1 MTTRDDILER
11 LSLAASYPWGP
22 VRSSLTA
29 EAVAW
34 ADALGDEG
42 LAIDTRLALSEAYRK
57 GNEEWRALAPFAW
70 VLARH
75 EVRPDLF
82 DADRL
87 RATNLK
93 YAWAVPVAADNPGM
107 PAARLRELVSDM
119 EEFHRARGASMRAVH
134 AARHHVARMLGLE
147 EEAQAELAAWRAAP
161 RDSASERE
169 GCDSMPQ
176 VVWASLHED
185 WPTAVAAAVPALR
198 GDIDDSAQPHRLCGA
213 ALVALLAS
221 GRPRAAWRAHVS
233 SYRSLRTD
241 TLALDYLPDHLE
253 YLALSG
259 RVGRGLKILR
269 EFGRRIGG
277 AGSARTLMRLLLGTA
292 LVLREAVRAGRGE
305 EPLGFAVP
313 AESVWCPGPGIP
325 ASTPLREARE
335 LAAGWARAVA
345 ARYDRRNG
353 NAVVSDRLERR
364 LNREPITGDEEIA
377 ARGAL
382 AAAGVELMEPG
393 EELPEV
399 LRVAAPGSDDGA
411 AGPDAAGAAA
421 PAPDAAVAGPT
432 AGAGR
437 GAGAASAS
445 AGSEPAP
452 GSASGLD
459 AAASGPGRTGTSLDD
474 EPCPAVDLRAGPV
487 PAGTRE
493 LLVRFDADLRRPGQS
508 LEHGLLV
515 ARAVRLGYEP
525 DPLSVDPALAEAAR
539 VLRLVEADLGWDHE
553 RAVEEAADL
562 RARIDAG
569 ARPLDAIRADLAV
582 IRVRRQLG
590 ERGGPAPSGDG
601 DSLLERARELAR
613 RLTGLV
619 EPVLAA
625 PRRPEGP
632 EEDEAA
638 LVSAYG
644 AATAL
649 VRILPELRDHDG
661 ADEALGLA
669 RRIAPRIEH
678 LVDARDGALSDQLD
692 AARAFMLLERGDLYG
707 ACAQA
712 EQILRRHDPCPFVLA
727 DDARTVLARAST
739 RVGETEEAVVQTREM
754 LDNLL
759 AAGMDSLAGPL
770 LGSLAAALGSLG
782 RDLEAAEV
790 LEAALDFPVPAMI
803 AEELRGTLITVL
815 DRLGEESA
823 VRDACLELAE
833 ARLERGRTESGLEH
847 LVRGAEA
854 CQELGENSRAAQLF
868 ERAARLVDD
877 ASRAGRVRRS
887 RLLRRSARAVVDARS
902 VLLSRTRLDEARA
915 LMARARELI
924 ETVPDSRQY
933 SAAFEMG
940 DWHNDMA
947 WVLWRAGECDQ
958 ALEHCE
964 RAYEGCMSVRDR
976 SAAARPLILAVVVHM
991 ELGDV
996 QAARAAIARARR
1008 LLGHRR
1014 RAGHPML
1021 ARLDQ
1026 LEAVLDAAR

>member
-22 VRSSLTA
+22 IRSSLTA

-42 LAIDTRLALSEAYRK
+42 LAIDARLALSEAYRK
-57 GNEEWRALAPFAW
+57 GNEEWRALAPFVW

-119 EEFHRARGASMRAVH
+119 EEFHRARGGSMRAVH

-233 SYRSLRTD
+233 SCRSLRTD

-313 AESVWCPGPGIP
+313 VESVWCPGPGIP

-364 LNREPITGDEEIA
+364 LNREPITGDEEIT

-393 EELPEV
+393 EELPEA
-399 LRVAAPGSDDGA
+399 LRVAAP
-411 AGPDAAGAAA
+411 
-421 PAPDAAVAGPT
+421 
-432 AGAGR
+432 
-437 GAGAASAS
+437 
-445 AGSEPAP
+445 
-452 GSASGLD
+452 
-459 AAASGPGRTGTSLDD
+459 GPGRTGTSLDD
-474 EPCPAVDLRAGPV
+474 EPCPAVDLRADPV
-487 PAGTRE
+487 PAGTRK

-515 ARAVRLGYEP
+515 ARAVRLGYDP

-539 VLRLVEADLGWDHE
+539 VLRFVKADLGWDHE

-625 PRRPEGP
+625 PQGP
-632 EEDEAA
+632 QGREEDEAA

-712 EQILRRHDPCPFVLA
+712 EKILRWHDPCPFVLA

-782 RDLEAAEV
+782 RDVEAAEV

-803 AEELRGTLITVL
+803 AEELRATLITVL

-833 ARLERGRTESGLEH
+833 ARLERGRTESGLEN

-854 CQELGENSRAAQLF
+854 CQELDENLRAAQLF

-902 VLLSRTRLDEARA
+902 VLLSRTRLGEARA

-976 SAAARPLILAVVVHM
+976 SAAARPLVLAVVVHM

-1026 LEAVLDAAR
+1026 LEVVLDAAR

>member
-11 LSLAASYPWGP
+11 LALTASCPWGP
-22 VRSSLTA
+22 IRSSLTA
-29 EAVAW
+29 EAVVW

-42 LAIDTRLALSEAYRK
+42 LAIDTRLALSEAYRE
-57 GNEEWRALAPFAW
+57 GNEEWRALTPLAW

-75 EVRPDLF
+75 EARPDLF

-87 RATNLK
+87 RATDRN
-93 YAWAVPVAADNPGM
+93 YVWSVPVAADNPGM

-119 EEFHRARGASMRAVH
+119 EEFHRARGGSMRAVH
-134 AARHHVARMLGLE
+134 AVRHHVARMLGRE
-147 EEAQAELAAWRAAP
+147 EEARAELAAWRDAP
-161 RDSASERE
+161 RDSAPECE
-169 GCDSMPQ
+169 DCESMPLA
-176 VVWASLHED
+176 VWASLHED
-185 WPTAVAAAVPALR
+185 WSTAVAAAVPALR
-198 GDIDDSAQPHRLCGA
+198 GDIDDSARPHRLCGA
-213 ALVALLAS
+213 VLVALLAS
-221 GRPRAAWRAHVS
+221 GRPRAAWRAHMS

-241 TLALDYLPDHLE
+241 ARVLEYLPDHLE

-259 RVGRGLKILR
+259 RAGRGLKILR
-269 EFGRRIGG
+269 EFGHRIGG
-277 AGSARTLMRLLLGTA
+277 AESARTLLGLLLGTA

-305 EPLGFAVP
+305 ETLGFAVP
-313 AESVWCPGPGIP
+313 AGFRWCPGPGIS
-325 ASTPLREARE
+325 ASTTLREARD

-345 ARYDRRNG
+345 ARYDCRNG
-353 NAVVSDRLERR
+353 NAVVSERLERR

-382 AAAGVELMEPG
+382 ADAGVELMEPG
-393 EELPEV
+393 EELPEA
-399 LRVAAPGSDDGA
+399 LRLAAPD
-411 AGPDAAGAAA
+411 
-421 PAPDAAVAGPT
+421 
-432 AGAGR
+432 
-437 GAGAASAS
+437 
-445 AGSEPAP
+445 
-452 GSASGLD
+452 
-459 AAASGPGRTGTSLDD
+459 PGRTGTSLDD
-474 EPCPAVDLRAGPV
+474 EPCPAVDLRAD
-487 PAGTRE
+487 PAPADSRE
-493 LLVRFDADLRRPGQS
+493 LLARFDADLRRPGQS
-508 LEHGLLV
+508 LERGLLV

-525 DPLSVDPALAEAAR
+525 DPRSVDPALAEAAR
-539 VLRLVEADLGWDHE
+539 ILRFVEADLGWDHE
-553 RAVEEAADL
+553 RAVEEAEGL
-562 RARIDAG
+562 RAGIDAG

-590 ERGGPAPSGDG
+590 EHGGPESSGDG
-601 DSLLERARELAR
+601 DPLPERARGLAR
-613 RLTGLV
+613 RLMGLI

-625 PRRPEGP
+625 PQGREGD
-632 EEDEAA
+632 EED
-638 LVSAYG
+638 LVCAYEG
-644 AATAL
+644 ATAL
-649 VRILPELRDHDG
+649 VRLLSELREHDV

-707 ACAQA
+707 ACTQA
-712 EQILRRHDPCPFVLA
+712 EKILRWHDPCPFVLA

-739 RVGETEEAVVQTREM
+739 RVGEVEEAVVQTRQM
-754 LDNLL
+754 LDALL

-782 RDLEAAEV
+782 RDVEAAEV
-790 LEAALDFPVPAMI
+790 LEAALDLPVPATI
-803 AEELRGTLITVL
+803 AEELRGTLIAVL

-833 ARLERGRTESGLEH
+833 ARLERGRTESGLEN

-854 CQELGENSRAAQLF
+854 CLELGDNSRAAQLL
-868 ERAARLVDD
+868 ERAARLVDET
-877 ASRAGRVRRS
+877 SRAGRVRRS
-887 RLLRRSARAVVDARS
+887 RLLRRSARAVVDASSAR
-902 VLLSRTRLDEARA
+902 LARTRLDEARA
-915 LMARARELI
+915 LMDRARGLI
-924 ETVPDSRQY
+924 EAVPDSRQY

-964 RAYEGCMSVRDR
+964 RAYEDCMSARDR
-976 SAAARPLILAVVVHM
+976 SAAARPLVLAVVVHM
-991 ELGDV
+991 ELGDEP
-996 QAARAAIARARR
+996 AARAAIARARR

-1026 LEAVLDAAR
+1026 LEAVLDGAR

>member
-22 VRSSLTA
+22 IRSSLTA

-42 LAIDTRLALSEAYRK
+42 LAIDARLALSEAYRK
-57 GNEEWRALAPFAW
+57 GNEEWRALAPFVW

-119 EEFHRARGASMRAVH
+119 EEFHRARGGSMRAVH

-161 RDSASERE
+161 RDPASERE

-185 WPTAVAAAVPALR
+185 WQTAVAAAVPALR

-259 RVGRGLKILR
+259 RVGRGLKVLR

-277 AGSARTLMRLLLGTA
+277 AGSARTLMRLLLGMA

-313 AESVWCPGPGIP
+313 VESVWCPGPGIP

-364 LNREPITGDEEIA
+364 LNREPITGDEEIT

-393 EELPEV
+393 EELPEA
-399 LRVAAPGSDDGA
+399 LRVAAPGPDDGA
-411 AGPDAAGAAA
+411 AGPDAAG
-421 PAPDAAVAGPT
+421 V
-432 AGAGR
+432 GR
-437 GAGAASAS
+437 RVGAASAAG
-445 AGSEPAP
+445 AGSEPA
-452 GSASGLD
+452 SGPTAPAPD
-459 AAASGPGRTGTSLDD
+459 DGATAPGPGRTGTSLDD

-493 LLVRFDADLRRPGQS
+493 LLARFDADLRRPGQS

-625 PRRPEGP
+625 PRGR

-678 LVDARDGALSDQLD
+678 LVDARNGALSDQLD

-712 EQILRRHDPCPFVLA
+712 EKILRWHDPCPFVLA

-739 RVGETEEAVVQTREM
+739 RVGETEEAVVQTRAM

-782 RDLEAAEV
+782 RDVEAAEV

-803 AEELRGTLITVL
+803 AEELRDALITVL

-833 ARLERGRTESGLEH
+833 ARLERGRTESGLES

-854 CQELGENSRAAQLF
+854 CQELDENLRAAQLF
-868 ERAARLVDD
+868 ERAARFVDD

-947 WVLWRAGECDQ
+947 WVLWRAGECAQ

-976 SAAARPLILAVVVHM
+976 SAAARPLVLAVVVHM

>member
-22 VRSSLTA
+22 IRSSLTA

-42 LAIDTRLALSEAYRK
+42 LAIDARLALSEAYRK
-57 GNEEWRALAPFAW
+57 GNEEWRALAPFVW
-70 VLARH
+70 VLTRH

-119 EEFHRARGASMRAVH
+119 EEFHSARGGSMRAVH

-233 SYRSLRTD
+233 SCRSLRTD

-313 AESVWCPGPGIP
+313 VESVWCPGPGIP

-364 LNREPITGDEEIA
+364 LNREPITGDEEIT

-393 EELPEV
+393 EELPEA
-399 LRVAAPGSDDGA
+399 LRVAAP
-411 AGPDAAGAAA
+411 
-421 PAPDAAVAGPT
+421 
-432 AGAGR
+432 
-437 GAGAASAS
+437 
-445 AGSEPAP
+445 
-452 GSASGLD
+452 
-459 AAASGPGRTGTSLDD
+459 GPGRTGTSLDD
-474 EPCPAVDLRAGPV
+474 EPCPAVDLRADPV
-487 PAGTRE
+487 PAGTRK

-515 ARAVRLGYEP
+515 ARAVRLGYDP

-539 VLRLVEADLGWDHE
+539 VLRFVKADLGWDHE

-625 PRRPEGP
+625 PQGP
-632 EEDEAA
+632 QGREEDEAA

-678 LVDARDGALSDQLD
+678 LVDARNGALSDQLD

-712 EQILRRHDPCPFVLA
+712 EKILRWHDPCPFVLA

-759 AAGMDSLAGPL
+759 AAGMDSLTGPL

-782 RDLEAAEV
+782 RDVEAAEV

-803 AEELRGTLITVL
+803 AEELRDTLITVL

-833 ARLERGRTESGLEH
+833 ARLERGRTESGLEN

-854 CQELGENSRAAQLF
+854 CQELDENLRAAQLF

-902 VLLSRTRLDEARA
+902 VLLSRTRLGEARA

-976 SAAARPLILAVVVHM
+976 SAAARPLVLAVVVHM

-1026 LEAVLDAAR
+1026 LEVVLDAAR

>member
-22 VRSSLTA
+22 IRSSLTA

-42 LAIDTRLALSEAYRK
+42 LAIDARLALSEAYRK
-57 GNEEWRALAPFAW
+57 GNEEWRALAPFVW

-119 EEFHRARGASMRAVH
+119 EEFHRARGGSMRAVH

-161 RDSASERE
+161 RDPASERE

-185 WPTAVAAAVPALR
+185 WQTAVAAAVPALR

-221 GRPRAAWRAHVS
+221 GRPRAAWRTHVS
-233 SYRSLRTD
+233 SCRSLRTD

-259 RVGRGLKILR
+259 RVGRGLKVLR

-313 AESVWCPGPGIP
+313 VESVWCLGPGIP

-364 LNREPITGDEEIA
+364 LNREPITGDEEIT

-393 EELPEV
+393 EELPEA
-399 LRVAAPGSDDGA
+399 L
-411 AGPDAAGAAA
+411 GAAA
-421 PAPDAAVAGPT
+421 PGPDDGATAP
-432 AGAGR
+432 
-437 GAGAASAS
+437 
-445 AGSEPAP
+445 
-452 GSASGLD
+452 
-459 AAASGPGRTGTSLDD
+459 GPGRTGTSLDD

-625 PRRPEGP
+625 PRGP
-632 EEDEAA
+632 QGREEDEAA

-678 LVDARDGALSDQLD
+678 LVDARNGALSDQLD

-712 EQILRRHDPCPFVLA
+712 EKILRWHDPCPFVLA

-739 RVGETEEAVVQTREM
+739 RVGETEEAVVQTRAM

-782 RDLEAAEV
+782 RDVEAAEV

-803 AEELRGTLITVL
+803 AEELRDTLITVL

-833 ARLERGRTESGLEH
+833 ARLERGRTESGLEN

-854 CQELGENSRAAQLF
+854 CQELDENLRAAQLF

-976 SAAARPLILAVVVHM
+976 SAAARPLVLAVVVHM

-1026 LEAVLDAAR
+1026 LEVVLDAAR

>member
-22 VRSSLTA
+22 IRSSLTA

-42 LAIDTRLALSEAYRK
+42 LAIDARLALSEAYRK
-57 GNEEWRALAPFAW
+57 GNEEWRALAPFVW

-119 EEFHRARGASMRAVH
+119 EEFHRARGGSMRAVH

-161 RDSASERE
+161 RDPASERE

-185 WPTAVAAAVPALR
+185 WQTAVAAAVPALR

-259 RVGRGLKILR
+259 RVGRGLKVLR

-313 AESVWCPGPGIP
+313 VESVWCLGPGIP

-364 LNREPITGDEEIA
+364 LNREPITGDEEIT

-393 EELPEV
+393 EELPEA
-399 LRVAAPGSDDGA
+399 LSAAAPGPPGLDGA
-411 AGPDAAGAAA
+411 AGPDAAAGPAAA
-421 PAPDAAVAGPT
+421 G
-432 AGAGR
+432 
-437 GAGAASAS
+437 
-445 AGSEPAP
+445 AP
-452 GSASGLD
+452 GSG
-459 AAASGPGRTGTSLDD
+459 AAGPGRTGTSLDD

-493 LLVRFDADLRRPGQS
+493 LLARFDADLRRPGQS

-625 PRRPEGP
+625 PRGP
-632 EEDEAA
+632 QGREEDEAA

-678 LVDARDGALSDQLD
+678 LVDARNGALSDQLD

-712 EQILRRHDPCPFVLA
+712 EKILRWHDPCPFVLA

-759 AAGMDSLAGPL
+759 AAGMDSLTGPL

-782 RDLEAAEV
+782 RDVEAAEV

-803 AEELRGTLITVL
+803 AEELRDTLITVL

-833 ARLERGRTESGLEH
+833 ARLERGRTESGLEN

-854 CQELGENSRAAQLF
+854 CQELDENLRAAQLF
-868 ERAARLVDD
+868 ERAVRLVDD

-976 SAAARPLILAVVVHM
+976 SAAARPLVLAVVVHM

>member
-22 VRSSLTA
+22 IRSSLTA

-42 LAIDTRLALSEAYRK
+42 LAIDARLALSEAYRR
-57 GNEEWRALAPFAW
+57 GNEEWRALAPFVW

-119 EEFHRARGASMRAVH
+119 EEFHRARGGSMRAVH

-161 RDSASERE
+161 RDPASERE

-185 WPTAVAAAVPALR
+185 WQTAVAAAVPALR

-233 SYRSLRTD
+233 SCRSLRTD

-259 RVGRGLKILR
+259 RVGRGLKVLR

-313 AESVWCPGPGIP
+313 VESVWCPGPGIP

-364 LNREPITGDEEIA
+364 LNREPITGDEEIT

-393 EELPEV
+393 EELPEA
-399 LRVAAPGSDDGA
+399 LGVAAPAPDDGA

-421 PAPDAAVAGPT
+421 PGPT
-432 AGAGR
+432 APGPDDGAT
-437 GAGAASAS
+437 A
-445 AGSEPAP
+445 PA
-452 GSASGLD
+452 
-459 AAASGPGRTGTSLDD
+459 PGRTGTSLDD

-487 PAGTRE
+487 PVGTRE

-553 RAVEEAADL
+553 RAVEEAVDL

-625 PRRPEGP
+625 PRGP
-632 EEDEAA
+632 QGREEDEAA

-712 EQILRRHDPCPFVLA
+712 EKILRWHDPCPFVLA

-739 RVGETEEAVVQTREM
+739 RVGETEEAVVQTRAM

-782 RDLEAAEV
+782 RDVEAAEV

-803 AEELRGTLITVL
+803 AEELRDTLITVL

-823 VRDACLELAE
+823 VRDTCLELAE
-833 ARLERGRTESGLEH
+833 ARLERGRTESGLES

-854 CQELGENSRAAQLF
+854 CQELDENLRAAQLF

-902 VLLSRTRLDEARA
+902 VLLSRTRLGEARA

-976 SAAARPLILAVVVHM
+976 SAAARPLVLAVVVHM

>member
-22 VRSSLTA
+22 IRSSLTA

-42 LAIDTRLALSEAYRK
+42 LAIDARLALSEAYRK
-57 GNEEWRALAPFAW
+57 GNEEWRALAPFVW

-119 EEFHRARGASMRAVH
+119 EEFHRARGGSMRAVH

-161 RDSASERE
+161 RDPASERE

-185 WPTAVAAAVPALR
+185 WQTAVAAAVPALR

-313 AESVWCPGPGIP
+313 VESVWCPGPGIP

-335 LAAGWARAVA
+335 LAADWARAVA

-364 LNREPITGDEEIA
+364 LNREPITGDEEIT

-393 EELPEV
+393 EELPEA
-399 LRVAAPGSDDGA
+399 LGVAAPGPDDGVT
-411 AGPDAAGAAA
+411 A
-421 PAPDAAVAGPT
+421 P
-432 AGAGR
+432 
-437 GAGAASAS
+437 
-445 AGSEPAP
+445 
-452 GSASGLD
+452 
-459 AAASGPGRTGTSLDD
+459 GPGRTGTSLDD

-625 PRRPEGP
+625 PRGP
-632 EEDEAA
+632 QGREEDEAA

-678 LVDARDGALSDQLD
+678 LVDARNGALSDQLD

-712 EQILRRHDPCPFVLA
+712 EKILRWHDPCPFVLA

-739 RVGETEEAVVQTREM
+739 RVGETEEAVVQTRAM

-782 RDLEAAEV
+782 RDVEAAEV

-803 AEELRGTLITVL
+803 AEELRDTLITVL

-833 ARLERGRTESGLEH
+833 ARLERGRTESGLES

-854 CQELGENSRAAQLF
+854 CQELDENLRAAQLF

-976 SAAARPLILAVVVHM
+976 SAAARPLVLAVVVHM

-1026 LEAVLDAAR
+1026 LEVVLDAAR

>member
-11 LSLAASYPWGP
+11 LALISSYPWGP
-22 VRSSLTA
+22 IRSSLTA

-42 LAIDTRLALSEAYRK
+42 LAIDTRLALSEAYRR

-70 VLARH
+70 VLTRH
-75 EVRPDLF
+75 ETRPDLF

-87 RATNLK
+87 GATDLTCTRV
-93 YAWAVPVAADNPGM
+93 VPVAADDPGT
-107 PAARLRELVSDM
+107 PAARLRELVSGM
-119 EEFHRARGASMRAVH
+119 EELHRARGGSMRAVH
-134 AARHHVARMLGLE
+134 AVRHHVARMLGLE
-147 EEAQAELAAWRAAP
+147 EEARAELAAWRAAP
-161 RDSASERE
+161 RDPASECE
-169 GCDSMPQ
+169 DCESMRQ
-176 VVWASLHED
+176 AVWASLHED

-198 GDIDDSAQPHRLCGA
+198 GDIDDSARPHRLCGA
-213 ALVALLAS
+213 VLVALLAS
-221 GRPRAAWRAHVS
+221 GRPRAAWRAHMS

-241 TLALDYLPDHLE
+241 ARVLEYLPDHLE

-259 RVGRGLKILR
+259 RAGRGLKILR
-269 EFGRRIGG
+269 EFGHRIGG
-277 AGSARTLMRLLLGTA
+277 AESARTLLGLLLGTA

-305 EPLGFAVP
+305 ETLGFAVP
-313 AESVWCPGPGIP
+313 AGFRWCPGPGIS
-325 ASTPLREARE
+325 ASTTLREARD

-345 ARYDRRNG
+345 ARYDCRNG
-353 NAVVSDRLERR
+353 NAVVSERLERR

-382 AAAGVELMEPG
+382 ADAGVELMEPG
-393 EELPEV
+393 EELPEA
-399 LRVAAPGSDDGA
+399 LRLAAPD
-411 AGPDAAGAAA
+411 
-421 PAPDAAVAGPT
+421 
-432 AGAGR
+432 
-437 GAGAASAS
+437 
-445 AGSEPAP
+445 
-452 GSASGLD
+452 
-459 AAASGPGRTGTSLDD
+459 PGRTGTSLDD
-474 EPCPAVDLRAGPV
+474 EPCPAVDLRAD
-487 PAGTRE
+487 PAPADSRE
-493 LLVRFDADLRRPGQS
+493 LLARFDADLRRPGQS
-508 LEHGLLV
+508 LERGLLV

-525 DPLSVDPALAEAAR
+525 DPRSVDPALAEAAR
-539 VLRLVEADLGWDHE
+539 ILRFVEADLGWDHE
-553 RAVEEAADL
+553 RAVEEAEGL
-562 RARIDAG
+562 RAGIDAG

-590 ERGGPAPSGDG
+590 EHGGPESSGDG
-601 DSLLERARELAR
+601 DPLPERARGLAR
-613 RLTGLV
+613 RLMGLI

-625 PRRPEGP
+625 PQGREGD
-632 EEDEAA
+632 EED
-638 LVSAYG
+638 LVCAYEG
-644 AATAL
+644 ATAL
-649 VRILPELRDHDG
+649 VRLLSELREHDV

-707 ACAQA
+707 ACALA
-712 EQILRRHDPCPFVLA
+712 EGVLRRHDPCPFVLA

-739 RVGETEEAVVQTREM
+739 RVGETEEAVVQTRQM

-770 LGSLAAALGSLG
+770 FGSLAAALGSLG
-782 RDLEAAEV
+782 RHLEAAEV
-790 LEAALDFPVPAMI
+790 LEAGLDLPVPAMI
-803 AEELRGTLITVL
+803 AEELRGALITVL

-823 VRDACLELAE
+823 VRDVCLELAE
-833 ARLERGRTESGLEH
+833 ARLERGRTESGLEN

-854 CQELGENSRAAQLF
+854 CLELGDNSRAAQLL
-868 ERAARLVDD
+868 ERAARLVDET
-877 ASRAGRVRRS
+877 SRAGRVRRS
-887 RLLRRSARAVVDARS
+887 RLLRRSARAVVDASSAR
-902 VLLSRTRLDEARA
+902 LARTRLDEARA
-915 LMARARELI
+915 LMDRARGLI
-924 ETVPDSRQY
+924 EAVPDSRQY

-964 RAYEGCMSVRDR
+964 RAYEDCMSARDR
-976 SAAARPLILAVVVHM
+976 SAAARPLVLAVVVHM
-991 ELGDV
+991 ELGDEP
-996 QAARAAIARARR
+996 AARAAIARARR

-1026 LEAVLDAAR
+1026 LEAVLDGAR

>member
-22 VRSSLTA
+22 IRSSLTA

-42 LAIDTRLALSEAYRK
+42 LAIDARLALSEAYRR
-57 GNEEWRALAPFAW
+57 GNEEWRALAPFVW

-119 EEFHRARGASMRAVH
+119 EEFHRARGGSMRAVH

-161 RDSASERE
+161 RDPASERE

-185 WPTAVAAAVPALR
+185 WQTAVAAAVPALR

-233 SYRSLRTD
+233 SYRTLRTD

-259 RVGRGLKILR
+259 RVGRGLKVLR

-313 AESVWCPGPGIP
+313 VESVWCPGPGIP

-335 LAAGWARAVA
+335 LAAGWAHAVA

-364 LNREPITGDEEIA
+364 LNREPITGDEEIT

-393 EELPEV
+393 EELPEA
-399 LRVAAPGSDDGA
+399 LGVAAPGPDDGA
-411 AGPDAAGAAA
+411 TA
-421 PAPDAAVAGPT
+421 PA
-432 AGAGR
+432 
-437 GAGAASAS
+437 
-445 AGSEPAP
+445 
-452 GSASGLD
+452 
-459 AAASGPGRTGTSLDD
+459 PGRTGTSLDD

-487 PAGTRE
+487 PVGTRE

-625 PRRPEGP
+625 PRGP
-632 EEDEAA
+632 QGREEDEAA

-678 LVDARDGALSDQLD
+678 LVDARNGALSDQLD

-712 EQILRRHDPCPFVLA
+712 EKILRWHDPCPFVLA

-739 RVGETEEAVVQTREM
+739 RVGETEEAVVQTRAM

-782 RDLEAAEV
+782 RDVEAAEV

-803 AEELRGTLITVL
+803 AEELRDTLITVL

-833 ARLERGRTESGLEH
+833 ARLERGRTESGLEN

-854 CQELGENSRAAQLF
+854 CQELDENLRAAQLF

-902 VLLSRTRLDEARA
+902 VLLSRTRLGEARA

-976 SAAARPLILAVVVHM
+976 SAAARPLVLAVVVHM

>member
-11 LSLAASYPWGP
+11 LALISSYPWGP
-22 VRSSLTA
+22 IRSSLTA

-42 LAIDTRLALSEAYRK
+42 LAIDTRLALSEAYRR

-70 VLARH
+70 VLTRH
-75 EVRPDLF
+75 ETRPDLF

-87 RATNLK
+87 GATDLTCTRV
-93 YAWAVPVAADNPGM
+93 VPVAADDPGT
-107 PAARLRELVSDM
+107 PAARLRELVSGM
-119 EEFHRARGASMRAVH
+119 EELHRARGGSMRAVH
-134 AARHHVARMLGLE
+134 AVRHHVARMLGRE
-147 EEAQAELAAWRAAP
+147 EEARAELAAWRDAP
-161 RDSASERE
+161 RDSASECE
-169 GCDSMPQ
+169 DCESTPLA
-176 VVWASLHED
+176 VWASLHED
-185 WPTAVAAAVPALR
+185 WSTAVAAAVPALR
-198 GDIDDSAQPHRLCGA
+198 GDIDDAARPHRLCGA
-213 ALVALLAS
+213 VLVALLAS

-233 SYRSLRTD
+233 SCRSLRTD
-241 TLALDYLPDHLE
+241 ARALDCLPDHLE

-259 RVGRGLKILR
+259 RAGRGLRILR
-269 EFGRRIGG
+269 EFGHRIGG
-277 AGSARTLMRLLLGTA
+277 AGSARTLMGLLLGTA

-313 AESVWCPGPGIP
+313 ADSVWCPGPGIP
-325 ASTPLREARE
+325 ASTPLREARD
-335 LAAGWARAVA
+335 LAARWARAVA

-353 NAVVSDRLERR
+353 NAVISDRLERR
-364 LNREPITGDEEIA
+364 LNREPLTGDEEVA

-393 EELPEV
+393 EELPEA
-399 LRVAAPGSDDGA
+399 LRVAAP
-411 AGPDAAGAAA
+411 
-421 PAPDAAVAGPT
+421 
-432 AGAGR
+432 
-437 GAGAASAS
+437 
-445 AGSEPAP
+445 
-452 GSASGLD
+452 
-459 AAASGPGRTGTSLDD
+459 GPGRTGTSLDD
-474 EPCPAVDLRAGPV
+474 EPCPAVDLRADPA
-487 PAGTRE
+487 PAGVRE

-539 VLRLVEADLGWDHE
+539 VLRFVQADLGWDHE
-553 RAVEEAADL
+553 RAAEEAAGI
-562 RARIDAG
+562 RAHIDAG
-569 ARPLDAIRADLAV
+569 TRPLDAIRADLAV
-582 IRVRRQLG
+582 IRVRRRLG
-590 ERGGPAPSGDG
+590 ERGGPASPGDADG
-601 DSLLERARELAR
+601 DSLPGRARELAR

-619 EPVLAA
+619 EPLLAA
-625 PRRPEGP
+625 PEGLQGR
-632 EEDEAA
+632 ERDEAA
-638 LVSAYG
+638 LVSAYE

-649 VRILPELRDHDG
+649 VRILPELREHDG
-661 ADEALGLA
+661 ADEALELA
-669 RRIAPRIEH
+669 RRIAPRIGH
-678 LVDARDGALSDQLD
+678 LVDARNGALSDQLD

-707 ACAQA
+707 ACTQA
-712 EQILRRHDPCPFVLA
+712 EKILRWHDPCPFVLA

-739 RVGETEEAVVQTREM
+739 RVGEVEEAVVQTRQM
-754 LDNLL
+754 LDALL

-782 RDLEAAEV
+782 RDVEAAEV
-790 LEAALDFPVPAMI
+790 LEAALDLPVPATI
-803 AEELRGTLITVL
+803 AEELRGTLIAVL

-833 ARLERGRTESGLEH
+833 ARLERGRTESGLES

-877 ASRAGRVRRS
+877 AGRAGRVRRS
-887 RLLRRSARAVVDARS
+887 RLLRRSARAVVDARDAR
-902 VLLSRTRLDEARA
+902 LARTRLDEARA

-976 SAAARPLILAVVVHM
+976 SAAARPLVLAVVVHM

-1026 LEAVLDAAR
+1026 LEVVLDAAR

>member
-22 VRSSLTA
+22 IRSSLTA

-42 LAIDTRLALSEAYRK
+42 LAIDARLALSEAYRK
-57 GNEEWRALAPFAW
+57 GNEEWRALAPFVW

-119 EEFHRARGASMRAVH
+119 EEFHRARGGSMRAVH

-161 RDSASERE
+161 RDPASERE

-185 WPTAVAAAVPALR
+185 WQTAVAAAVPALR

-313 AESVWCPGPGIP
+313 VESVWCPGPGIP

-335 LAAGWARAVA
+335 LAADWARAVA

-364 LNREPITGDEEIA
+364 LNREPITGDEEIT

-393 EELPEV
+393 EELPEA
-399 LRVAAPGSDDGA
+399 LGVAAPGPDDGVT
-411 AGPDAAGAAA
+411 A
-421 PAPDAAVAGPT
+421 P
-432 AGAGR
+432 
-437 GAGAASAS
+437 
-445 AGSEPAP
+445 
-452 GSASGLD
+452 
-459 AAASGPGRTGTSLDD
+459 GPGRTGTSLDD

-625 PRRPEGP
+625 PRGP
-632 EEDEAA
+632 QGREEDEAA

-678 LVDARDGALSDQLD
+678 LVDARNGALSDQLD

-712 EQILRRHDPCPFVLA
+712 EKILRWHDPCPFVLA

-739 RVGETEEAVVQTREM
+739 RVGETEEAVVQTRAM

-782 RDLEAAEV
+782 RDVEAAEV

-803 AEELRGTLITVL
+803 AEELRDTLITVL

-833 ARLERGRTESGLEH
+833 ARLERGRTESGLES

-854 CQELGENSRAAQLF
+854 CQELDENLRAAQLF

-947 WVLWRAGECDQ
+947 WVLWRAGECAQ

-976 SAAARPLILAVVVHM
+976 SAAARPLVLAVVVHM

-1026 LEAVLDAAR
+1026 LEVVLDAAR

>member
-22 VRSSLTA
+22 IRSSLTA

-42 LAIDTRLALSEAYRK
+42 LAIDARLALSEAYRK
-57 GNEEWRALAPFAW
+57 GNEEWRALAPFVW

-119 EEFHRARGASMRAVH
+119 EEFHRARGGSMRAVH

-185 WPTAVAAAVPALR
+185 WQTAVAAAVPALR

-313 AESVWCPGPGIP
+313 VESVWCPGPGIP

-364 LNREPITGDEEIA
+364 LNREPITGDEEIT

-393 EELPEV
+393 EELPEA
-399 LRVAAPGSDDGA
+399 LSAAAPGPPGSPGLDGA
-411 AGPDAAGAAA
+411 ASTKIG
-421 PAPDAAVAGPT
+421 
-432 AGAGR
+432 
-437 GAGAASAS
+437 
-445 AGSEPAP
+445 
-452 GSASGLD
+452 
-459 AAASGPGRTGTSLDD
+459 
-474 EPCPAVDLRAGPV
+474 
-487 PAGTRE
+487 
-493 LLVRFDADLRRPGQS
+493 
-508 LEHGLLV
+508 
-515 ARAVRLGYEP
+515 
-525 DPLSVDPALAEAAR
+525 
-539 VLRLVEADLGWDHE
+539 
-553 RAVEEAADL
+553 
-562 RARIDAG
+562 
-569 ARPLDAIRADLAV
+569 
-582 IRVRRQLG
+582 
-590 ERGGPAPSGDG
+590 
-601 DSLLERARELAR
+601 
-613 RLTGLV
+613 
-619 EPVLAA
+619 
-625 PRRPEGP
+625 
-632 EEDEAA
+632 
-638 LVSAYG
+638 
-644 AATAL
+644 
-649 VRILPELRDHDG
+649 
-661 ADEALGLA
+661 
-669 RRIAPRIEH
+669 
-678 LVDARDGALSDQLD
+678 
-692 AARAFMLLERGDLYG
+692 
-707 ACAQA
+707 
-712 EQILRRHDPCPFVLA
+712 
-727 DDARTVLARAST
+727 RASCRE
-739 RVGETEEAVVQTREM
+739 RV
-754 LDNLL
+754 
-759 AAGMDSLAGPL
+759 
-770 LGSLAAALGSLG
+770 
-782 RDLEAAEV
+782 
-790 LEAALDFPVPAMI
+790 
-803 AEELRGTLITVL
+803 
-815 DRLGEESA
+815 
-823 VRDACLELAE
+823 
-833 ARLERGRTESGLEH
+833 
-847 LVRGAEA
+847 
-854 CQELGENSRAAQLF
+854 
-868 ERAARLVDD
+868 
-877 ASRAGRVRRS
+877 
-887 RLLRRSARAVVDARS
+887 
-902 VLLSRTRLDEARA
+902 
-915 LMARARELI
+915 
-924 ETVPDSRQY
+924 
-933 SAAFEMG
+933 
-940 DWHNDMA
+940 
-947 WVLWRAGECDQ
+947 
-958 ALEHCE
+958 
-964 RAYEGCMSVRDR
+964 
-976 SAAARPLILAVVVHM
+976 
-991 ELGDV
+991 
-996 QAARAAIARARR
+996 
-1008 LLGHRR
+1008 
-1014 RAGHPML
+1014 
-1021 ARLDQ
+1021 
-1026 LEAVLDAAR
+1026 

>member
-22 VRSSLTA
+22 IRSSLTA
-29 EAVAW
+29 EAVVW

-42 LAIDTRLALSEAYRK
+42 LAIDARLALSEAYRK
-57 GNEEWRALAPFAW
+57 GNEEWRALAPFVW

-119 EEFHRARGASMRAVH
+119 EEFHRARGGSMRAVH

-161 RDSASERE
+161 RDPASERE

-185 WPTAVAAAVPALR
+185 WQTAVAAAVPALR

-241 TLALDYLPDHLE
+241 TPALDYLPDHLE

-313 AESVWCPGPGIP
+313 VESVWCPGPGIP

-364 LNREPITGDEEIA
+364 LNREPITGDEEIT

-393 EELPEV
+393 EELPEA
-399 LRVAAPGSDDGA
+399 LGVAALAPDDGA
-411 AGPDAAGAAA
+411 AGPDAAGA
-421 PAPDAAVAGPT
+421 
-432 AGAGR
+432 
-437 GAGAASAS
+437 
-445 AGSEPAP
+445 GSEPASGP
-452 GSASGLD
+452 AVSAPDDG
-459 AAASGPGRTGTSLDD
+459 ATAPAPGRTGTSLDD

-553 RAVEEAADL
+553 RAVEEAVDL

-582 IRVRRQLG
+582 IRVRRRLG

-625 PRRPEGP
+625 PRGP
-632 EEDEAA
+632 QGREEDEAA

-678 LVDARDGALSDQLD
+678 LVDARNGALSDQLD

-712 EQILRRHDPCPFVLA
+712 EKILRWHDPCPFVLA

-739 RVGETEEAVVQTREM
+739 RVGETEEAVVQTRAM

-782 RDLEAAEV
+782 RDVEAAEV

-803 AEELRGTLITVL
+803 AEELRDTLIAVL

-833 ARLERGRTESGLEH
+833 ARLERGRTESGLES

-854 CQELGENSRAAQLF
+854 CQELDENLRAAQLF
-868 ERAARLVDD
+868 ERAARLIDD

-976 SAAARPLILAVVVHM
+976 SAAARPLVLAVVVHM

-1026 LEAVLDAAR
+1026 LEVVLDAAR

>member
-22 VRSSLTA
+22 IRSSLTA

-42 LAIDTRLALSEAYRK
+42 LAIDARLALSEAYRK
-57 GNEEWRALAPFAW
+57 GNEEWRALAPFVW

-119 EEFHRARGASMRAVH
+119 EEFHRARGGSMRAVH

-233 SYRSLRTD
+233 SCRSLRTD

-277 AGSARTLMRLLLGTA
+277 AGAARTLMRLLLGTA

-313 AESVWCPGPGIP
+313 VESVWCPGPGIP

-335 LAAGWARAVA
+335 LAADWPRAVA

-364 LNREPITGDEEIA
+364 LNREPITGDEEIT

-393 EELPEV
+393 EELPEA
-399 LRVAAPGSDDGA
+399 LRVAAP
-411 AGPDAAGAAA
+411 
-421 PAPDAAVAGPT
+421 
-432 AGAGR
+432 
-437 GAGAASAS
+437 
-445 AGSEPAP
+445 
-452 GSASGLD
+452 
-459 AAASGPGRTGTSLDD
+459 GPGRTGTSLDD
-474 EPCPAVDLRAGPV
+474 EPCPAVDLRADPV
-487 PAGTRE
+487 PAGTRK

-515 ARAVRLGYEP
+515 ARAVRLGYDP

-539 VLRLVEADLGWDHE
+539 VLRFVKADLGWDHE

-625 PRRPEGP
+625 PQGP
-632 EEDEAA
+632 QGREEDEAA

-712 EQILRRHDPCPFVLA
+712 EKILRWHDPCPFVLA

-782 RDLEAAEV
+782 RDVEAAEV

-803 AEELRGTLITVL
+803 AEELRDTLITVL

-833 ARLERGRTESGLEH
+833 ARLERGRTESGLEN

-854 CQELGENSRAAQLF
+854 CQELDENLRAAQLF

-902 VLLSRTRLDEARA
+902 VLLSRTRLGEARA
-915 LMARARELI
+915 LMTRARELI

-976 SAAARPLILAVVVHM
+976 SAAARPLVLAVVVHM

-1026 LEAVLDAAR
+1026 LEVVLDAAR

>member
-11 LSLAASYPWGP
+11 LALTASCPWGP
-22 VRSSLTA
+22 IRSSLTA

-42 LAIDTRLALSEAYRK
+42 LAIDTRLALSEAYRE
-57 GNEEWRALAPFAW
+57 GNEEWRALTPLAW

-75 EVRPDLF
+75 EARPDLF

-87 RATNLK
+87 RATDRN
-93 YAWAVPVAADNPGM
+93 YVWSVPVAADNPGM

-119 EEFHRARGASMRAVH
+119 EEFHRARGGSMRAVH

-233 SYRSLRTD
+233 SCRSLRTD

-305 EPLGFAVP
+305 ETLGFAVP
-313 AESVWCPGPGIP
+313 AGFRWCPGPGIS
-325 ASTPLREARE
+325 ASTTLREARD

-345 ARYDRRNG
+345 ARYDCRNG
-353 NAVVSDRLERR
+353 NAVVSERLERR

-382 AAAGVELMEPG
+382 ADAGVELMEPG
-393 EELPEV
+393 EELPEA
-399 LRVAAPGSDDGA
+399 LRLAAPD
-411 AGPDAAGAAA
+411 
-421 PAPDAAVAGPT
+421 
-432 AGAGR
+432 
-437 GAGAASAS
+437 
-445 AGSEPAP
+445 
-452 GSASGLD
+452 
-459 AAASGPGRTGTSLDD
+459 PGRTGTSLDD
-474 EPCPAVDLRAGPV
+474 EPCPAVDLRADPA
-487 PAGTRE
+487 PAGVRE

-508 LEHGLLV
+508 LERGLLV

-525 DPLSVDPALAEAAR
+525 DPRSVDPALAEAAR
-539 VLRLVEADLGWDHE
+539 ILRFVEADLGWDHE
-553 RAVEEAADL
+553 RAVEEAEGL
-562 RARIDAG
+562 RAGIDAG

-590 ERGGPAPSGDG
+590 EHGGPESSGDG
-601 DSLLERARELAR
+601 DPLPERARGLAR
-613 RLTGLV
+613 RLMGLV

-625 PRRPEGP
+625 PQGREGD
-632 EEDEAA
+632 EED
-638 LVSAYG
+638 LVCAYEG
-644 AATAL
+644 ATAL
-649 VRILPELRDHDG
+649 VRLLSELREHDV

-669 RRIAPRIEH
+669 HRIAPRIEH

-712 EQILRRHDPCPFVLA
+712 EKILRWHDPCPFVLA

-739 RVGETEEAVVQTREM
+739 RVGEIEEAVVQTRQM

-782 RDLEAAEV
+782 RDVEAAEV

-803 AEELRGTLITVL
+803 AEELRDTLITVL

-833 ARLERGRTESGLEH
+833 ARLERGRTESGLES

-854 CQELGENSRAAQLF
+854 CQELDENLRAAQLF

-877 ASRAGRVRRS
+877 AGRAGRVRRS
-887 RLLRRSARAVVDARS
+887 RLLRRSARAVVDASSAR
-902 VLLSRTRLDEARA
+902 LARTRLDEARA
-915 LMARARELI
+915 LMDRARGLI
-924 ETVPDSRQY
+924 EAVPDSRQY

-947 WVLWRAGECDQ
+947 WVLWRAGECAQ

-964 RAYEGCMSVRDR
+964 RAYEDCMSARDR
-976 SAAARPLILAVVVHM
+976 SAAVRPLVLAVVVHM
-991 ELGDV
+991 ELGDEP
-996 QAARAAIARARR
+996 AARAAIARARR

-1026 LEAVLDAAR
+1026 LEVVLDAAR

>member
-11 LSLAASYPWGP
+11 LALTASCPWGP
-22 VRSSLTA
+22 IRSSLTA
-29 EAVAW
+29 EAVVW

-42 LAIDTRLALSEAYRK
+42 LAIDTRLALSEAYRE
-57 GNEEWRALAPFAW
+57 GNEEWRALTPLAW

-75 EVRPDLF
+75 EARPDLF

-87 RATNLK
+87 RATDRN
-93 YAWAVPVAADNPGM
+93 YMWSVPVAADNPGM

-119 EEFHRARGASMRAVH
+119 EEFHRARGGSMRAVH
-134 AARHHVARMLGLE
+134 AVRHHVARMLGLE
-147 EEAQAELAAWRAAP
+147 EEARAELAAWRAAP
-161 RDSASERE
+161 RDPASECE
-169 GCDSMPQ
+169 DCESMRQ
-176 VVWASLHED
+176 AVWASLHED

-198 GDIDDSAQPHRLCGA
+198 GDIDDSARPHRLCGA
-213 ALVALLAS
+213 VLVALLAS
-221 GRPRAAWRAHVS
+221 GRPRAAWRAHMS

-241 TLALDYLPDHLE
+241 ARVLEYLPDHLE

-259 RVGRGLKILR
+259 RAGRGLKILR
-269 EFGRRIGG
+269 EFGHRIGG
-277 AGSARTLMRLLLGTA
+277 AESARTLLGLLLGTA

-305 EPLGFAVP
+305 ETLGFAVP
-313 AESVWCPGPGIP
+313 AGFRWCPGPGIP
-325 ASTPLREARE
+325 ASTTLREARD

-345 ARYDRRNG
+345 ARYDCRNG
-353 NAVVSDRLERR
+353 NAVVSERLERR

-382 AAAGVELMEPG
+382 ADAGVELMEPG
-393 EELPEV
+393 EELPEA
-399 LRVAAPGSDDGA
+399 LRLAAPD
-411 AGPDAAGAAA
+411 
-421 PAPDAAVAGPT
+421 
-432 AGAGR
+432 
-437 GAGAASAS
+437 
-445 AGSEPAP
+445 
-452 GSASGLD
+452 
-459 AAASGPGRTGTSLDD
+459 PGRTGTSLDD
-474 EPCPAVDLRAGPV
+474 EPCPAVDLRAD
-487 PAGTRE
+487 PAPADSRE
-493 LLVRFDADLRRPGQS
+493 LLARFDADLRRPGQS
-508 LEHGLLV
+508 LERGLLV

-525 DPLSVDPALAEAAR
+525 DPRSVDPALAEAAR
-539 VLRLVEADLGWDHE
+539 ILRFVEADLGWDHE
-553 RAVEEAADL
+553 RAVEEAEGL
-562 RARIDAG
+562 RAGIDAG

-590 ERGGPAPSGDG
+590 EHGGPESSGDG
-601 DSLLERARELAR
+601 DPLPERARGLAR
-613 RLTGLV
+613 RLMGLV

-625 PRRPEGP
+625 PQGREGD
-632 EEDEAA
+632 EED
-638 LVSAYG
+638 LVCAYEG
-644 AATAL
+644 ATAL
-649 VRILPELRDHDG
+649 VRLLSELREHDV

-707 ACAQA
+707 ACALA
-712 EQILRRHDPCPFVLA
+712 EGVLRRHDPCPFVLA

-739 RVGETEEAVVQTREM
+739 RVGETEEAVVQTRQM

-770 LGSLAAALGSLG
+770 FGSLAAALGSLG
-782 RDLEAAEV
+782 RHLEAAEV
-790 LEAALDFPVPAMI
+790 LEAALDLPVPATI
-803 AEELRGTLITVL
+803 AEELRGTLIAVL

-833 ARLERGRTESGLEH
+833 ARLERGRTESGLEN

-854 CQELGENSRAAQLF
+854 CLELGDNSRAAQLL
-868 ERAARLVDD
+868 ERAARLVDET
-877 ASRAGRVRRS
+877 SRAGRVRRS
-887 RLLRRSARAVVDARS
+887 RLLRRSARAVVDASSAR
-902 VLLSRTRLDEARA
+902 LARTRLDEARA
-915 LMARARELI
+915 LMDRARGLI
-924 ETVPDSRQY
+924 EAVPDSRQY

-947 WVLWRAGECDQ
+947 WVLWRAGECAQ

-964 RAYEGCMSVRDR
+964 RAYEDCMSARDR
-976 SAAARPLILAVVVHM
+976 SAAARPLVLAVVVHM
-991 ELGDV
+991 ELGDEP
-996 QAARAAIARARR
+996 AARAAIARARR

-1026 LEAVLDAAR
+1026 LEAVLDGAR

>member
-22 VRSSLTA
+22 IRSSLTA

-42 LAIDTRLALSEAYRK
+42 LAIDARLALSEAYRK
-57 GNEEWRALAPFAW
+57 GNEEWRALAPFVW

-119 EEFHRARGASMRAVH
+119 EEFHRARGGSMRAVH

-161 RDSASERE
+161 RDPASERE

-185 WPTAVAAAVPALR
+185 WQTAVAAAVPALR

-259 RVGRGLKILR
+259 RVGRGLKVLR

-313 AESVWCPGPGIP
+313 VESVWCPGPGIP

-364 LNREPITGDEEIA
+364 LNREPITGDEEIT

-393 EELPEV
+393 EELPEA
-399 LRVAAPGSDDGA
+399 LRVAAPGPDDGA
-411 AGPDAAGAAA
+411 AGPDAAG
-421 PAPDAAVAGPT
+421 V
-432 AGAGR
+432 GR
-437 GAGAASAS
+437 RAGAASAAG
-445 AGSEPAP
+445 AGSEPA
-452 GSASGLD
+452 SGPTAPAPD
-459 AAASGPGRTGTSLDD
+459 DGATAPGPGRTGTSLDD

-493 LLVRFDADLRRPGQS
+493 LLARFDADLRRPGQS

-625 PRRPEGP
+625 PRGP
-632 EEDEAA
+632 QGREEDEAA

-678 LVDARDGALSDQLD
+678 LVDARNGALSDQLD

-712 EQILRRHDPCPFVLA
+712 EKILRWHDPCPFVLA

-739 RVGETEEAVVQTREM
+739 RVGETEEAVVQTRAM

-782 RDLEAAEV
+782 RDVEAAEV

-803 AEELRGTLITVL
+803 AEELRDTLITVL

-833 ARLERGRTESGLEH
+833 ARLERGRTESGLES

-854 CQELGENSRAAQLF
+854 CQELDENLRAAPLV
-868 ERAARLVDD
+868 ERAAPRKDHPR
-877 ASRAGRVRRS
+877 RAGPGRPATR
-887 RLLRRSARAVVDARS
+887 LRRSARAVVDARS

-976 SAAARPLILAVVVHM
+976 SAAARPLVLAVVVH
-991 ELGDV
+991 LAWGDV
-996 QAARAAIARARR
+996 PAARAAIARARR

-1026 LEAVLDAAR
+1026 LEVVLDAAR

>member
-22 VRSSLTA
+22 IRSSLTA

-42 LAIDTRLALSEAYRK
+42 LAIDARLALSEAYRK
-57 GNEEWRALAPFAW
+57 GNEEWRALAPFVW

-119 EEFHRARGASMRAVH
+119 EEFHRARGGSMRAVH

-161 RDSASERE
+161 RDPASERE

-185 WPTAVAAAVPALR
+185 WQTAVAAAVPALR

-305 EPLGFAVP
+305 EPLGFAVLV
-313 AESVWCPGPGIP
+313 ESVWCPGPGIP

-364 LNREPITGDEEIA
+364 LNREPITGDEEIT

-393 EELPEV
+393 EELPEA
-399 LRVAAPGSDDGA
+399 LGVAAPGPDDGVT
-411 AGPDAAGAAA
+411 A
-421 PAPDAAVAGPT
+421 P
-432 AGAGR
+432 
-437 GAGAASAS
+437 
-445 AGSEPAP
+445 
-452 GSASGLD
+452 
-459 AAASGPGRTGTSLDD
+459 GPGRTGTSLDD

-625 PRRPEGP
+625 PRGP
-632 EEDEAA
+632 QGREEDEAA

-678 LVDARDGALSDQLD
+678 LVDARNGALSDQLD

-712 EQILRRHDPCPFVLA
+712 EKILRWHDPCPFVLA

-739 RVGETEEAVVQTREM
+739 RVGETEEAVVQTRAM

-782 RDLEAAEV
+782 RDVEAAEV

-803 AEELRGTLITVL
+803 AEELRDTLITVL

-833 ARLERGRTESGLEH
+833 ARLERGRTESGLES

-854 CQELGENSRAAQLF
+854 CQELDENLRAAQLC

-947 WVLWRAGECDQ
+947 WVLWRAGECAQ

-976 SAAARPLILAVVVHM
+976 SAAARPLVLAVVVHM

>member
-11 LSLAASYPWGP
+11 LALISSYPWGP
-22 VRSSLTA
+22 IRSSLTA

-42 LAIDTRLALSEAYRK
+42 LAIDARLALSEAYRK
-57 GNEEWRALAPFAW
+57 GNEEWRALAPFVW

-119 EEFHRARGASMRAVH
+119 EEFHRARGGSMRAVH

-176 VVWASLHED
+176 VVWASLHGD

-233 SYRSLRTD
+233 SCRSLRTD

-313 AESVWCPGPGIP
+313 VESVWCPGPGIP
-325 ASTPLREARE
+325 APTPLREARE

-364 LNREPITGDEEIA
+364 LNREPITGDEEIT

-393 EELPEV
+393 EELPEA
-399 LRVAAPGSDDGA
+399 LRVAAP
-411 AGPDAAGAAA
+411 
-421 PAPDAAVAGPT
+421 
-432 AGAGR
+432 
-437 GAGAASAS
+437 
-445 AGSEPAP
+445 
-452 GSASGLD
+452 
-459 AAASGPGRTGTSLDD
+459 GPGRTGTSLDD
-474 EPCPAVDLRAGPV
+474 EPCPAVDLRADPA
-487 PAGTRE
+487 PAGVRE

-515 ARAVRLGYEP
+515 ARAVRLGYDP

-539 VLRLVEADLGWDHE
+539 VLRFVKADLGWDHE

-625 PRRPEGP
+625 PQGSQGR

-707 ACAQA
+707 ACTQA
-712 EQILRRHDPCPFVLA
+712 EKILRWHDPCPFVLA

-759 AAGMDSLAGPL
+759 AAGMDSLTGPL

-782 RDLEAAEV
+782 RDVEAAEV

-803 AEELRGTLITVL
+803 AEELRDTLITVL

-833 ARLERGRTESGLEH
+833 ARLERGRTESGLEN

-854 CQELGENSRAAQLF
+854 CQELDENLRAAQLF

-902 VLLSRTRLDEARA
+902 VLLSRTRLGEARA
-915 LMARARELI
+915 LMTRARELI

-976 SAAARPLILAVVVHM
+976 SAAARPLVLAVVVHM

-1026 LEAVLDAAR
+1026 LEVVLDAAR

>member
-22 VRSSLTA
+22 IRSSLTA

-42 LAIDTRLALSEAYRK
+42 LAIDARLALSEAYRK
-57 GNEEWRALAPFAW
+57 GNEEWRALAPFVW

-119 EEFHRARGASMRAVH
+119 EEFHRARGGSMRAVH

-161 RDSASERE
+161 RDPASERE

-185 WPTAVAAAVPALR
+185 WQTAVAAAVPALR

-259 RVGRGLKILR
+259 RVGRGLKVLR

-313 AESVWCPGPGIP
+313 VESVWCPGPGIP

-364 LNREPITGDEEIA
+364 LNREPITGDEEIT

-393 EELPEV
+393 EELPEA
-399 LRVAAPGSDDGA
+399 LRVAAPGPDDGA
-411 AGPDAAGAAA
+411 TA
-421 PAPDAAVAGPT
+421 PA
-432 AGAGR
+432 
-437 GAGAASAS
+437 
-445 AGSEPAP
+445 
-452 GSASGLD
+452 
-459 AAASGPGRTGTSLDD
+459 PGRTGTSLDD

-487 PAGTRE
+487 PASTRE

-515 ARAVRLGYEP
+515 ARAVRLDYEP

-625 PRRPEGP
+625 PRGP
-632 EEDEAA
+632 QGREEDEAA

-678 LVDARDGALSDQLD
+678 LVDARNGALSDQLD

-712 EQILRRHDPCPFVLA
+712 EKILRWHDPCPFVLA

-739 RVGETEEAVVQTREM
+739 RVGETEEAVVQTRAM

-782 RDLEAAEV
+782 RDVEAAEV

-833 ARLERGRTESGLEH
+833 ARLERGRTESGLES

-854 CQELGENSRAAQLF
+854 CQELDENLRAAQLF

-976 SAAARPLILAVVVHM
+976 SAAARPLVLAVVVHM

-1026 LEAVLDAAR
+1026 LEVVLDAAR